1 MSLNVVAVMRSQDA
15 RHAVADA
22 LGSVNGHRVDVFEGE
37 FRSVWQSIGK
47 PDAPDVLLVDVNLED
62 DTDVSALASF
72 IEVRNNS
79 TAVVATSENASVQ
92 GIRRLMQLGI
102 SDFLPQPFSQADIR
116 AAFDVAAGKME
127 QRLNGHA
134 NGQTQGRA
142 IAFMKSHGGAGATTL
157 AVQTA
162 HNLRGGGTGN
172 GRKRAR
178 KKSKVCL
185 IDLDLQC
192 GNAAVYLDLNPK
204 LSILDLVGSPE
215 RLDASLLQNVM
226 THHDS
231 GLEVLAA
238 PREMVPL
245 DAVPVE
251 VAARLVSLARDSYEF
266 VVLNLPEVWMSWTSP
281 VLEKCDAAAL
291 VTQMAV
297 APLHQT
303 RRRLDTFG
311 NEGLDAVRL
320 AIVANRFTKPG
331 MFGSGLR
338 LAEAE
343 KCLGRRIDH
352 FVRSDYK
359 AVSEALNQGLPLSE
373 AAARSGATRDM
384 ARLAAN
390 LSSLS
395 REQSGRKE
403 PVLTAQR

>member
-1 MSLNVVAVMRSQDA
+1 
-15 RHAVADA
+15 
-22 LGSVNGHRVDVFEGE
+22 VNGHRVDVFEGE
-37 FRSVWQSIGK
+37 FRNIWQSIGN
-47 PDAPDVLLVDVNLED
+47 PDAPDVLLVDVNPED

-72 IEVRNNS
+72 IEERNS
-79 TAVVATSENASVQ
+79 TTAVLATSENSSVQ

-102 SDFLPQPFSQADIR
+102 TDFLPQPFTQSDLR
-116 AAFDVAAGKME
+116 TAFDVAAGKME
-127 QRLNGHA
+127 RKLNGHS
-134 NGQTQGRA
+134 NGQGRSPV

-162 HNLRGGGTGN
+162 HNLLAGGAGR
-172 GRKRAR
+172 GRKRA
-178 KKSKVCL
+178 KTKNKVCL

-215 RLDASLLQNVM
+215 RLDASLLQNIM

-238 PREMVPL
+238 PRELVPL
-245 DAVPVE
+245 DAIPME
-251 VAARLVSLARDSYEF
+251 VAARLTSLARESYDF
-266 VVLNLPEVWMSWTSP
+266 VVVNLPEVWLPWTSP
-281 VLEKCDAAAL
+281 VLQKCDALAL

-303 RRRLDTFG
+303 RRRIDTLL
-311 NEGLDAVRL
+311 NEGLGAVHL
-320 AIVANRFTKPG
+320 AIVANRFSEPG
-331 MFGSGLR
+331 VFGAGLR

-343 KCLGRRIDH
+343 KCLGRPIDH
-352 FVRSDYK
+352 FIRSDFK

-373 AAARSGATRDM
+373 VKSRSGATRDM
-384 ARLAAN
+384 AKLAAK
-390 LSSLS
+390 LSTLS
-395 REQSGRKE
+395 PETSERKE